1 MWLSHR
7 VGVLSAWV
15 GVMLPGCPLA
25 VAAVSPAA
33 PCRHCLPGKGDRGS
47 VGEGCQ
53 GNGVLLMHRGVTPPI
68 LLTAAHPRRARVA
81 MSRASSWGG
90 AARLQP
96 STHSRRR
103 AVPVAEP

>member
-47 VGEGCQ
+47 VGERCQ

-103 AVPVAEP
+103 AVLVAEP